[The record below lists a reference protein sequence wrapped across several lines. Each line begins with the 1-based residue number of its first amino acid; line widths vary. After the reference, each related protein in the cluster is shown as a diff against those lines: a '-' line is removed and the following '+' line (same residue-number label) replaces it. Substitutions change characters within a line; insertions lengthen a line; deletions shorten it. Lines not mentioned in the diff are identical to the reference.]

1 MLFTNEEYEKF
12 TYECQLGMYFSGVQ
26 KLSNGIIVYSNIV
39 LSESWN
45 FLTNFKAETINEFKR
60 IIKEAQIF

>member
-12 TYECQLGMYFSGVQ
+12 TYECQLSMYFPGMQ
-26 KLSNGIIVYSNIV
+26 KLSNGIILYSNVV

-60 IIKEAQIF
+60 IIKEA